1 MWIYTVKQ
9 NKTKEKQADEI
20 STIINVKRE
29 FRRRLNAFTKELWYD
44 QHITSQIFVYMSEWT
59 KKALPIELVILLF
72 TIEIESSFV
81 ASLFSSPD
89 DTTSHAYICSVCVSE
104 SNTHTW
110 SIDVMRGQ
118 RDAFAAGSWHI
129 ANCKC
134 ETNLFSLFSFI
145 CCLAPFTC
153 CQWTWNSSLLALLK
167 WNDPVDCQR
176 VNAPYYCLPHSR
188 ALQMLR
194 MHIARTQF
202 NIHIWNHSRLLRGG
216 CRLSYTRLM
225 SWIANE
231 LLS

>member
-89 DTTSHAYICSVCVSE
+89 DTTSHAYMCSVCVCQ
-104 SNTHTW
+104 NRTHTHEVSMW
-110 SIDVMRGQ
+110 CVVSVMHSPP
-118 RDAFAAGSWHI
+118 AADTLPTAS
-129 ANCKC
+129 AKQ
-134 ETNLFSLFSFI
+134 I
-145 CCLAPFTC
+145 CFLC
-153 CQWTWNSSLLALLK
+153 S
-167 WNDPVDCQR
+167 V
-176 VNAPYYCLPHSR
+176 
-188 ALQMLR
+188 
-194 MHIARTQF
+194 
-202 NIHIWNHSRLLRGG
+202 
-216 CRLSYTRLM
+216 LS
-225 SWIANE
+225 AA
-231 LLS
+231 